1 MTAYVALLRG
11 VNVGGHNQIAM
22 PELRQL
28 LESLGHTD
36 VATHLQS
43 GNAVFRSGRRGPTRL
58 ATEIEAAIAGRCS
71 LDVTVFVRSRAEL
84 AGVVRANPLPEAAAE
99 PSKLLVAFLS
109 ATPARGRA
117 EALEQEWSGPEQ
129 VRGGDGVLYVWY
141 RDGVGPSKLT
151 NALLD
156 RRLGVETTARNW
168 NTVTKLLEMAAA
180 RE

>member
-1 MTAYVALLRG
+1 VTAYVALLRG
-11 VNVGGHNQIAM
+11 VNVGGHNRIAM

-28 LESLGHTD
+28 LDSLGHTD

-43 GNAVFRSGRRGPTRL
+43 GNAVFRSGRRPTQL
-58 ATEIEAAIAGRCS
+58 ATEIEAAIAERCG

-84 AGVVRANPLPEAAAE
+84 DGVVRANPLPEAAAE

-141 RDGVGPSKLT
+141 REGVGRSKLT

-156 RRLGVETTARNW
+156 RRLGVETTSRNW

-180 RE
+180 RG